1 MSLWPKGGMI
11 ALNNEFLFVYVLIT
25 MIALC
30 VAGVV
35 VINIVNKPTALKNEE
50 DVDFFT
56 KIIRNREHM
65 LEVSMPS
72 LSIKNYLLLCVLSPV
87 VFIVVFWIIFP
98 NKLLAIVMGLFMIL
112 LPDFVIRIIVETR
125 RKKFEERYLRALKTM
140 AAGLRA
146 GMSIQQAVQEV
157 MNNVFIDEGIREG
170 FRQIDADI
178 RVGISIDEAFS
189 TFAEKVDNDD
199 ARDVASAI
207 AMQVMVGGS
216 EGKVVDSIA
225 VNIEERMNTRRKIR
239 SIFSATDYMI
249 KFFDVV
255 PFLAVILM
263 YIALPDIMEP
273 TLEDPLMV
281 LLVALLMLVTVVGSI
296 FIRKRIRIT
305 KGE

>member
-1 MSLWPKGGMI
+1 M
-11 ALNNEFLFVYVLIT
+11 
-25 MIALC
+25 
-30 VAGVV
+30 
-35 VINIVNKPTALKNEE
+35 
-50 DVDFFT
+50 
-56 KIIRNREHM
+56 
-65 LEVSMPS
+65 
-72 LSIKNYLLLCVLSPV
+72 
-87 VFIVVFWIIFP
+87 
-98 NKLLAIVMGLFMIL
+98 
-112 LPDFVIRIIVETR
+112 
-125 RKKFEERYLRALKTM
+125 
-140 AAGLRA
+140 
-146 GMSIQQAVQEV
+146 
-157 MNNVFIDEGIREG
+157 
-170 FRQIDADI
+170 
-178 RVGISIDEAFS
+178 
-189 TFAEKVDNDD
+189 
-199 ARDVASAI
+199 ASAI